1 MVLNDTSLR
10 WRKAALKNAFTLMS
24 KQRFEHAAAFFLLAG
39 ALKDAI
45 EVCLNKLRDL
55 DLAMVLARLYEDQVS
70 ASRSREL
77 Q

>member
-1 MVLNDTSLR
+1 
-10 WRKAALKNAFTLMS
+10 MS

-55 DLAMVLARLYEDQVS
+55 DLAMVLARLYEDQVRNFDS
-70 ASRSREL
+70 TLKKCVLSMKL
-77 Q
+77 

>member
-1 MVLNDTSLR
+1 
-10 WRKAALKNAFTLMS
+10 MS

-55 DLAMVLARLYEDQVS
+55 DLAMVLARLYEDQVRYLS
-70 ASRSREL
+70 FYL
-77 Q
+77 YIH

>member
-1 MVLNDTSLR
+1 
-10 WRKAALKNAFTLMS
+10 MS

-70 ASRSREL
+70 ASRSGESPKKRISRRHL
-77 Q
+77 ITFINSCNV